1 MFEIF
6 MSVIALLL
14 SILGFVALFVV
25 VGVIM
30 FLVFFLERD
39 TGRTQGSKD
48 NFH

>member
-1 MFEIF
+1 

-39 TGRTQGSKD
+39 TTRDAAGRTQGSKD
-48 NFH
+48 NLH